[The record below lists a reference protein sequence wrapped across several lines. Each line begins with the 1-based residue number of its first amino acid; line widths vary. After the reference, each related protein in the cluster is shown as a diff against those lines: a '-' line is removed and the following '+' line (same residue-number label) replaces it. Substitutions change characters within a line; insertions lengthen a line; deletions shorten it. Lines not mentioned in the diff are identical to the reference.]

1 MGPSPAD
8 GVFARA
14 ALLPGGWAENVALR
28 FAVDG
33 TITSVSVGTSPDGLS
48 IAEGPV
54 IPGAV
59 NVHSHAFQ
67 RALVGRVQRL
77 SGADDFWTWRERMVR
92 LVGVLSPDDVEIL
105 TMRLYRELLV
115 HGYTSVAEF
124 HYLHRDE
131 QGAAYETPEELAL
144 RIVSAAR
151 KTGIGLTL
159 LPVLYR
165 WTGFDR
171 RPLEGPFRRF
181 FLSPDEYSGIVER
194 LARASREQGFSLG
207 LAPHSLR
214 AVADDDLAE
223 LWALGRADWP
233 IHIHVAE
240 QIGEVEACLAHTGL
254 SPARW
259 LLEHADLDA
268 RWTLVHTTHTSPDE
282 RRDLAAANVTI
293 GLCPTTEGDLG
304 DGFFPFAD
312 WLGHG
317 GAFAIGSDS
326 QVSVSA
332 GEELRALLYRTRLD
346 QRRRGVVTPDARVGH
361 GTALWAASARDG
373 GRAIGRQTGAL
384 KAGSKADLLVLD
396 SHAPLLAGLTPDDAA
411 NAFVLSGSAADLARV
426 IVGGKTVVEQGRHL
440 VDDTLRTIWPGTAER
455 IARAL
460 A

>member
-1 MGPSPAD
+1 MGPIPAD
-8 GVFARA
+8 GIFARA
-14 ALLPGGWAENVALR
+14 ALLPTGWAENVALR
-28 FAVDG
+28 FADDG
-33 TITSVSVGTSPDGLS
+33 TIASVSVASRPDGLS
-48 IAEGPV
+48 IAAGPV

-77 SGADDFWTWRERMVR
+77 SGVDDFWTWREKMIR
-92 LVGVLSPDDVEIL
+92 LVGVLSPEDVEIL
-105 TMRLYRELLV
+105 TIRLYRELLV

-124 HYLHRDE
+124 HYLHRD
-131 QGAAYETPEELAL
+131 QKGAAYAAPEELAQ
-144 RIVSAAR
+144 RIVIAAQT
-151 KTGIGLTL
+151 TGIGLTL

-181 FLSPDEYSGIVER
+181 FLSPDEYSGMVER

-214 AVADDDLAE
+214 AVAEDDLAE
-223 LWALGRADWP
+223 LWAMGHEDWP

-259 LLEHADLDA
+259 LLEHARLDE

-282 RRDLAAANVTI
+282 RRDLAGANVTI

-312 WLGHG
+312 WLGRG
-317 GAFAIGSDS
+317 GTFAIGSDS

-346 QRRRGVVTPDARVGH
+346 ERKRGVVTPDARLGH
-361 GTALWAASARDG
+361 GSALWAAAARDG
-373 GRAIGRQTGAL
+373 GRAIGRRTGAL
-384 KAGSKADLLVLD
+384 QAGSRADLLVLD
-396 SHAPLLAGLTPDDAA
+396 LTSPLLAGLVPDDAT
-411 NAFVLSGSAADLARV
+411 NAFVLSGSAADLDRV
-426 IVGGKTVVEQGRHL
+426 MVSGRPVVEQGRHFA
-440 VDDTLRTIWPGTAER
+440 DESIRTIWPATAER